1 MVRWFVHSFIQ
12 FFIHLLIL
20 LLFIYVFFF
29 FKFSQQDT
37 STPTQRPV
45 ETETLLKPP
54 QTGDRSASATS
65 VTATE
70 EPRSEVI
77 LHVSRSISPP
87 SFKWFTVQQTQ
98 PGPLEISLANDGLR
112 SQWRLLFEIVYG
124 PSWVPSLHCNNR
136 WIAQSV
142 NDLDN

>member
-1 MVRWFVHSFIQ
+1 MTLYLNRVHGSFVHSSI

-20 LLFIYVFFF
+20 QLFIYVFF

-87 SFKWFTVQQTQ
+87 SFKWFTEQPAQ
-98 PGPLEISLANDGLR
+98 PGPLKFSRPMTAYVRNEGKIHQHDTDITLTK
-112 SQWRLLFEIVYG
+112 
-124 PSWVPSLHCNNR
+124 
-136 WIAQSV
+136 
-142 NDLDN
+142 

>member
-1 MVRWFVHSFIQ
+1 MVRWFIHSFIH
-12 FFIHLLIL
+12 FFIHLPIL
-20 LLFIYVFFF
+20 LLFIYVFS

-87 SFKWFTVQQTQ
+87 SFKWFTVQRTQ
-98 PGPLEISLANDGLR
+98 PGPLEIYAYVRNEGDFLKLSMVPVEFLR
-112 SQWRLLFEIVYG
+112 CTETIDNCPVSKWLSQL
-124 PSWVPSLHCNNR
+124 
-136 WIAQSV
+136 V
-142 NDLDN
+142 NY